1 MVIAYIISIT
11 GGPTLFPGGLL
22 AWLFVGLIAGFL
34 ASAAI
39 RGRGYGCIGNIIVG
53 LVGAVIG
60 GYLAS
65 LLDIQDGRTGNL
77 PQNTLHTF
85 FFFTHFPPVFPELIC
100 FPLVIDGLLPY
111 TIDIDFMII

>member
-1 MVIAYIISIT
+1 MIIAYIISIT

-22 AWLFVGLIAGFL
+22 SWLFVGLIAGFL

-65 LLDIQDGRTGNL
+65 LLDIQG
-77 PQNTLHTF
+77 TF
-85 FFFTHFPPVFPELIC
+85 HFWGSVIIAFIGAC
-100 FPLVIDGLLPY
+100 ILVAILQLLSGSWRKS
-111 TIDIDFMII
+111 

>member
-1 MVIAYIISIT
+1 MIKELFSMVLADIPGIHFDLDFFSWII
-11 GGPTLFPGGLL
+11 
-22 AWLFVGLIAGFL
+22 VGLIAGFL

-65 LLDIQDGRTGNL
+65 LLDIQGTFHFWGSVIIAFIGACILVAILQLLSGGRRRT
-77 PQNTLHTF
+77 P
-85 FFFTHFPPVFPELIC
+85 
-100 FPLVIDGLLPY
+100 
-111 TIDIDFMII
+111 